1 MGDWKNQGLPVGQ
14 VPQISVHDLATMR
27 EEQADLLIVDVR
39 EPFEWDEGHIE
50 GAMHLPMGEAVR
62 RLAEVP
68 TGRPTAVVCAGG
80 LRSSLVI
87 SALAREGV
95 AARWYNVAGGM
106 GMWTR
111 AGYPTAKGGGIQTR
125 A

>member
-1 MGDWKNQGLPVGQ
+1 MSDVGRM
-14 VPQISVHDLATMR
+14 IL
-27 EEQADLLIVDVR
+27 DVR

-50 GAMHLPMGEAVR
+50 GARHLPMVEAIR
-62 RLAEVP
+62 RRAEVP
-68 TGRPTAVVCAGG
+68 AGRPTAVVCAGG

-95 AARWYNVAGGM
+95 AGPWFNVAGGM
-106 GMWTR
+106 GAWAR
-111 AGYPTAKGGGIQTR
+111 AGYSTTRDGGAPSR